1 MDIHDDPKTGFP
13 GKLCQDSVA
22 ETFASAVVAEDK
34 TFFGAEA
41 RRSTRPEGWPEVCL
55 RLKDAGNWMKYK
67 FYDGDFIL
75 FQYVFRILQN
85 LSLSVLKKSDV

>member
-22 ETFASAVVAEDK
+22 ETFASAVVAEDN

-41 RRSTRPEGWPEVCL
+41 RRSTRPEG
-55 RLKDAGNWMKYK
+55 
-67 FYDGDFIL
+67 
-75 FQYVFRILQN
+75 
-85 LSLSVLKKSDV
+85 